1 LPICVEHQEKKIAD
15 AIIESCS
22 KHNIDITKYR
32 GQACDGAAAMSS
44 GRIGV
49 QARIKEKS
57 PLALYMHCNSHVLN
71 LSIAAAC
78 KLSPIR
84 NMIDSLNETDLCF
97 NNSPKQ
103 QAFFELVIEKEEIL
117 SNGKKLKGLC
127 KTRWVERHLCFETF
141 L

>member
-1 LPICVEHQEKKIAD
+1 
-15 AIIESCS
+15 
-22 KHNIDITKYR
+22 
-32 GQACDGAAAMSS
+32 
-44 GRIGV
+44 
-49 QARIKEKS
+49 
-57 PLALYMHCNSHVLN
+57 
-71 LSIAAAC
+71 
-78 KLSPIR
+78 
-84 NMIDSLNETDLCF
+84 MIDSLNETDLCF